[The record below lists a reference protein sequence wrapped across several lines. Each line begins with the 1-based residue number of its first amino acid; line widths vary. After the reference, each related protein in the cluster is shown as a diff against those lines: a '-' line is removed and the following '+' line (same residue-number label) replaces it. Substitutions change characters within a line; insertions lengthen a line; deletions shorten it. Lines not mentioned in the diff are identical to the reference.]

1 MIYAV
6 HKLCLCLINCRLLFD
21 SEVDV
26 EAFGAF
32 LKCMRSSLTKMR
44 VKFID
49 HCNQMSG
56 RK

>member
-1 MIYAV
+1 M
-6 HKLCLCLINCRLLFD
+6 
-21 SEVDV
+21 

-32 LKCMRSSLTKMR
+32 MRKFKVSLTSMR

-56 RK
+56 REYNYYNNNYDDLHNIMY